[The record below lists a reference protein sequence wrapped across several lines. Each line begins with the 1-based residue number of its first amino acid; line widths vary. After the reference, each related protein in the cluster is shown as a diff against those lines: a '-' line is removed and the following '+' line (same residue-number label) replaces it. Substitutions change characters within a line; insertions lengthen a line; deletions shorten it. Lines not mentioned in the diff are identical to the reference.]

1 LLRSYAITDIGLK
14 RPINQDYIY
23 ASDMAVG
30 NLPDVYIVADGMGGH
45 NGGDTASKATVE
57 TIVREIGHSSEKN
70 PVLIL
75 DGAIGSANAFIRE
88 RADQDE
94 NLKGMGTTVVAATC
108 IGSSLH
114 VANVGDSRL
123 YVVGDSISQ
132 ITVDHSFVEEMI
144 KRGGIDRNAA
154 RNHPDKNI
162 ITRAVG
168 ACRTVDA
175 DFFHVELQPGDVVL
189 LCTDGLTNM
198 VEDDTIKHILKS
210 RGSVREKAE
219 RLISEANRNGGRDN
233 ISVIVLDPFADEV
246 EHD

>member
-1 LLRSYAITDIGLK
+1 MRSYAITDIGLK

-30 NLPDVYIVADGMGGH
+30 NLPNVYIVADGMGGQ

-57 TIVREIGHSSEKN
+57 TMTDEIIRSLGSD
-70 PVLIL
+70 PDLIL
-75 DGAIGSANAFIRE
+75 DNSISAANSFIRE
-88 RADQDE
+88 QAEKEE
-94 NLKGMGTTVVAATC
+94 NLRGMGTTVVAATYADN
-108 IGSSLH
+108 ILH

-123 YVVGDSISQ
+123 YVIGDSISQ

-144 KRGGIDRNAA
+144 KRGVIDRASA
-154 RNHPDKNI
+154 RNHPDKNK

-168 ACRTVDA
+168 ACGTVKA
-175 DFFHVELQPGDVVL
+175 DFFHVELQPGDNVL

-198 VEDDTIKHILKS
+198 VEDDVIKHILKS
-210 RGSVREKAE
+210 GGSVSEKAE
-219 RLISEANRNGGRDN
+219 KLIAEANRNGGRDN
-233 ISVIVLDPFADEV
+233 ISVIVLDPFSDEV